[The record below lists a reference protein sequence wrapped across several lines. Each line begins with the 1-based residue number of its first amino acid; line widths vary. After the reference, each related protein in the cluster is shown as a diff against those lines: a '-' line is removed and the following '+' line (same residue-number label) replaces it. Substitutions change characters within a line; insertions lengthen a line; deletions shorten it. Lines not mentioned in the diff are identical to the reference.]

1 MNYREKSVM
10 FLATGCFVGNVPVAP
25 GTFGSLLGL
34 PLCLLL
40 SGIDLPAA
48 ILFSVVFAL
57 FAIWIAHAAEKI
69 LKKKDPGCIVIDE
82 IAGILVAFLGLPYN
96 MVTVIAGF
104 LIFRFFDILKPFPI
118 RHLEM
123 KLPGGAGIVMDDIL
137 AGIYSNLVLRAL
149 LLFFQELP
157 VS

>member
-10 FLATGCFVGNVPVAP
+10 FLATGCFVGNMPVAP

-34 PLCLLL
+34 PLCFFL

-48 ILFSVVFAL
+48 ILLSVLFML

-69 LKKKDPGCIVIDE
+69 LMEKDPGCIVIDE
-82 IAGILVAFLGLPYN
+82 IAGILVVFLGLPYN
-96 MVTVIAGF
+96 IFTVIAGF
-104 LIFRFFDILKPFPI
+104 VIFRMFDILKPFPI
-118 RHLEM
+118 RFLEI

-149 LLFFQELP
+149 LLFY
-157 VS
+157 